1 MFPRSCTDMVK
12 TYTSITNH
20 NACRVGNSASDEKN
34 IITRYNIQGV
44 WLGNVNG
51 IANIIRKRS
60 SLGSAG
66 FDPAKNGCNGIC
78 TEL

>member
-1 MFPRSCTDMVK
+1 MYGHGEK
-12 TYTSITNH
+12 LHKHH
-20 NACRVGNSASDEKN
+20 NACRVGNSATDEKN

-66 FDPAKNGCNGIC
+66 FDPAKKMAVMGFVLNCNQV
-78 TEL
+78 TL